1 MLTRD
6 KKTVYLW
13 EQFFKSRNDD
23 WTFTVGGRVEFFGGD
38 IHAADCVYHKSCDV
52 NFRTFSE
59 IRRQHRLAPE
69 SKRKKVGRPTNSDGQ
84 EQAFYKMCTYFEEID
99 EEQLTITDISNKMKE
114 YLHDSDSSGY
124 GNQYLKSRCENTTG
138 ILYLWL
144 RVKGFMIL

>member
-1 MLTRD
+1 MKFAGSIDWHQRVRERKLGGQLT
-6 KKTVYLW
+6 V
-13 EQFFKSRNDD
+13 
-23 WTFTVGGRVEFFGGD
+23 
-38 IHAADCVYHKSCDV
+38 A
-52 NFRTFSE
+52 RT
-59 IRRQHRLAPE
+59 
-69 SKRKKVGRPTNSDGQ
+69 Q